1 MRRRGEGSASVRA
14 GGGAQAQ
21 AQRSLVGLLGIVLA
35 TGSLNATVLV
45 PVDLGELAAE
55 AHAIAR
61 GRVVA
66 VEGRVSDD
74 RRDIETLVTLEPE
87 SWLKAPASGL
97 PETVQFRVPGG
108 QVGRYRRIVL
118 GAPEFLVGQ
127 RVVVFLGGSAPRVP
141 HVIGLSQGVFR
152 LAPGSGGWTIRA
164 NRATPA
170 MSLEAFEARV
180 RTLTGGAR

>member
-1 MRRRGEGSASVRA
+1 MLGRITI
-14 GGGAQAQ
+14 
-21 AQRSLVGLLGIVLA
+21 VGLTFA
-35 TGSLNATVLV
+35 TCSLSATVLV
-45 PVDLGELAAE
+45 PAELGELASE

-87 SWLKAPASGL
+87 SWLKAPATGS

-141 HVIGLSQGVFR
+141 HLIGLSQGVFR
-152 LAPGSGGWTIRA
+152 LAPASGGWTIRA
-164 NRATPA
+164 NRATAA
-170 MSLEAFEARV
+170 MPLEAFEARV
-180 RTLTGGAR
+180 RTLTGSPR

>member
-1 MRRRGEGSASVRA
+1 MG
-14 GGGAQAQ
+14 
-21 AQRSLVGLLGIVLA
+21 LVGVMLA
-35 TGSLNATVLV
+35 TCSLSATVLV
-45 PVDLGELAAE
+45 PAELGELATE
-55 AHAIAR
+55 AHLIAR

-87 SWLKAPASGL
+87 SWLKVPASGS

-141 HVIGLSQGVFR
+141 HLIGLSQGVFR
-152 LAPGSGGWTIRA
+152 LAPQSGGWTIRA
-164 NRATPA
+164 NRATAA

-180 RTLTGGAR
+180 RALTGSAR

>member
-1 MRRRGEGSASVRA
+1 MLGRITI
-14 GGGAQAQ
+14 
-21 AQRSLVGLLGIVLA
+21 VGLTFA
-35 TGSLNATVLV
+35 TCSLSATVLV
-45 PVDLGELAAE
+45 PAELGELATE

-87 SWLKAPASGL
+87 SWLKAPASGS

-141 HVIGLSQGVFR
+141 HLIGLSQGVFR
-152 LAPGSGGWTIRA
+152 LAPESGGWTIRA
-164 NRATPA
+164 NRATAA
-170 MSLEAFEARV
+170 MPLEAFEARV
-180 RTLTGGAR
+180 RTLTGSPR